1 MPAKQF
7 FLACW
12 KYDTYPYWLCAEITK
27 WKDGGRVNV
36 QGYDGAN
43 FTPFK
48 ILWGPEA
55 KRVQADH
62 QKLRDDYA
70 KAYTEFMRCW
80 KKASWELIEEDE

>member
-12 KYDTYPYWLCAEITK
+12 KYDTYPYWLCGEVTK

-36 QGYDGAN
+36 QGYDASN

-55 KRVQADH
+55 RRVQAAH
-62 QKLRDDYA
+62 KMLRNEYLD
-70 KAYTEFMRCW
+70 AYTVFQREW
-80 KKASWELIEEDE
+80 KTKSWALIELDE